1 MGLTDVRDYFPYVE
15 RGEIMTVTHTSP
27 FDRPWTVCGE
37 ESAVHHLG
45 RADGGGHQHRQ
56 QEEDGR
62 RPWRRED
69 PPSFAT
75 SAPAGKSYEMNT
87 MYAAC
92 SPIRSVQQQYQQ
104 QLFMQFLIF

>member
-1 MGLTDVRDYFPYVE
+1 
-15 RGEIMTVTHTSP
+15 MTVTHVSP
-27 FDRPWTVCGE
+27 FARPRAVCGE
-37 ESAVHHLG
+37 EPAVHHLG

-69 PPSFAT
+69 PPSSGT

-87 MYAAC
+87 ARAAC
-92 SPIRSVQQQYQQ
+92 NPLYFLRQQYQQ
-104 QLFMQFLIF
+104 QLFMQ